1 MKTFEITFLH
11 IDGDIRAIK
20 IDAFNEERAR
30 LRFWVN
36 WGDDM
41 KILTVNKA

>member
-1 MKTFEITFLH
+1 MKKFIITFLH
-11 IDGDIRAIK
+11 TDGDTRDLPIE
-20 IDAFNEERAR
+20 AFNEERAR

-41 KILTVNKA
+41 KILNCRKA

>member
-20 IDAFNEERAR
+20 IDAFNEEREVR
-30 LRFWVN
+30 VFKLK
-36 WGDDM
+36 G
-41 KILTVNKA
+41 